1 MRGFGRLNSIMS
13 SMATNLSGKSNEVLF
28 TESQQLEA
36 RGQNRL
42 ALVCAREIVK
52 RKPAWAHGHYAV
64 GSALCGLGLLDEAD
78 ASLRKAISRDPNQAG
93 IYARHAEVLNRL
105 GHHEQ
110 AIETIE
116 QAVRLSP
123 NDPRILVVKAM
134 VLRLGGDLENAYACL
149 DGAIVNGSNDPNLRS
164 VHATIAGQIGK
175 REQGIADLEKLV
187 EEADTKVWT
196 DRFMHSAILMHL
208 SRMYDQAG
216 RFDDAF
222 ACAQRAGEMRQTG
235 YDPDRYDML
244 CADRLRV
251 WTKETIGALPRSRVD
266 SDKPVFILG
275 MPRSG
280 TSLIEQIIASHPSGY
295 GSGELRETYV
305 SCEELG
311 EPNELVHDRMDVVT
325 QLKKPTLDRYARK
338 ILKAMEKNAGKDA
351 TRITDKLPNN
361 YEHVGMIGLLFP
373 NAKIIHCKRS
383 ALDTCI
389 SCYLLDFV
397 GDRNHGYSYDLSHM
411 ACQYL
416 IYERYMAHW
425 KQVSPIEML
434 EVEYEELV
442 ANPVEGAKQIIEY
455 VGLEWNDQCASSH
468 KTKRAVS
475 TLSSDQ
481 VRKPVYTSSIGRWKN
496 YESHIGAL
504 IEGLGKRD

>member
-13 SMATNLSGKSNEVLF
+13 SQIPNLSSKSNEQLF

-36 RGQNRL
+36 RGKNRL
-42 ALVCAREIVK
+42 ALVYAREIVK
-52 RKPAWAHGHYAV
+52 RKPNWAHGHYAV

-78 ASLRKAISRDPNQAG
+78 TSLRKAISRDPSQAG

-105 GHHEQ
+105 GHHEE
-110 AIETIE
+110 AVETIDR
-116 QAVRLSP
+116 AVALSP

-134 VLRLGGDLENAYACL
+134 VLRLGGDLAHAHACL
-149 DGAIVNGSNDPNLRS
+149 DEAIVNGSTDPNLRS
-164 VHATIAGQIGK
+164 VHATIAAQLGK
-175 REQGIADLEKLV
+175 RDQGIAELEKLV
-187 EEADTKVWT
+187 DEADTGVWN

-208 SRMYDQAG
+208 SRIYDQVD

-222 ACAQRAGEMRQTG
+222 AAAKRAGEMRQTG
-235 YDPDRYDML
+235 YDPDRYDAL

-251 WTKETIGALPRSRVD
+251 WTKDTIEALPRSRVD

-280 TSLIEQIIASHPSGY
+280 TSLVEQIIASHPHGY

-311 EPNELVHDRMDVVT
+311 EPNDLVHDRMDVVN
-325 QLKKPTLDRYARK
+325 QIKRPTLDRYARK
-338 ILKAMEKNAGKDA
+338 ILKGMEKNAGKDA
-351 TRITDKLPNN
+351 LRITDKLPNN

-373 NAKIIHCKRS
+373 GAKIIHCKRG

-397 GDRNHGYSYDLSHM
+397 GDRNHGYSYDLAHM
-411 ACQYL
+411 ARQYL

-425 KQVSPIEML
+425 REVSPIEML
-434 EVEYEELV
+434 EVEYEDLV
-442 ANPVEGAKQIIEY
+442 ASPVEGAKQIIEY
-455 VGLEWNDQCASSH
+455 VGLAWDDRCASSH

-504 IEGLGKRD
+504 IDGLGKRD